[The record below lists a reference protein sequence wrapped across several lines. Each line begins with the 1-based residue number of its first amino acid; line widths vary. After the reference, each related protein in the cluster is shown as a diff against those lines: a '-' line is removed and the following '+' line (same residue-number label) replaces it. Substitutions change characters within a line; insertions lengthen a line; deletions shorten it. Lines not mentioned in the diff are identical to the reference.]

1 MDKKTGYLL
10 LLLGCAL
17 ILCSAGVLVMT
28 FYGGLPLPDL
38 FKLDGNITLTLQ
50 GNPVSLPVPPHLNRA
65 ANVSAFLMFV
75 LLLAGAGARLGRLG
89 VSLIKETAAPAK

>member
-17 ILCSAGVLVMT
+17 ILGSAAVLVMT

-38 FKLDGNITLTLQ
+38 FKFDGSITLTFQ

-65 ANVSAFLMFV
+65 ANLSAFLMFV
-75 LLLAGAGARLGRLG
+75 LLLGGAGARLGRLG
-89 VSLIKETAAPAK
+89 VSLIKAPEALKK